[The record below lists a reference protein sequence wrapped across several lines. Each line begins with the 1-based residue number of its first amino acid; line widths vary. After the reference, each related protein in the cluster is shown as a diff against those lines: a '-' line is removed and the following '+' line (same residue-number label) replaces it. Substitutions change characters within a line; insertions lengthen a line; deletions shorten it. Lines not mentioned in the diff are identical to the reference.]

1 MRHMMR
7 KFYGKCC
14 QFHSFICNIFKTF
27 CYIHIPPVLLLNIFK
42 VRCPWVGRMLMWSM
56 HMGETHTDLL
66 VLIFAFFLAQTL
78 GCLNFPGS
86 SDSKESA
93 FNMGDLGSIPGL
105 GRPPGER
112 HGNALQYSCLENI
125 MDRGAWWATVHGIPK
140 SWTQLSN

>member
-1 MRHMMR
+1 
-7 KFYGKCC
+7 
-14 QFHSFICNIFKTF
+14 
-27 CYIHIPPVLLLNIFK
+27 
-42 VRCPWVGRMLMWSM
+42 M

-125 MDRGAWWATVHGIPK
+125 MDRGA
-140 SWTQLSN
+140 